1 MPPQSGRCFCFP
13 VQYNRYEVINVE
25 TTIQATVQKIQEAR
39 SITFLTGAGVSTPSG
54 VPDYRSLQGVY
65 QGMEAPEYLLSIDC
79 LNREPEKFY
88 TFVKT
93 LYHPTAEPN
102 VIHQKMAALE
112 RRKPVWIV
120 SQNIDGLHQ
129 AAGSQH
135 LVNFHGSLYDCYCRK
150 CGQTVPWQEY
160 LKSDRHEN
168 CGGQIRPGIVL
179 YGEGFTDDTISQAIQ
194 GVKASDLVVIVGTS
208 FQVHPF
214 CDLIYE
220 KNENAAVLAINRT
233 PIHVPMMHDF
243 VEADGSTVFEQL

>member
-1 MPPQSGRCFCFP
+1 M
-13 VQYNRYEVINVE
+13 QYNNPEVIKLE
-25 TTIQATVQKIQEAR
+25 TTIQAAAQKIQEAN
-39 SITFLTGAGVSTPSG
+39 SVTFLTGAGVSTPSG
-54 VPDYRSLQGVY
+54 VPDYRSLKGVY
-65 QGMEAPEYLLSIDC
+65 HGMEAPEYLLSIEC
-79 LNREPEKFY
+79 LDREPEKFY

-112 RRKPVWIV
+112 KNKPVWIV

-150 CGQTVPWQEY
+150 CGQAVAWQDY
-160 LKSDRHEN
+160 LKSDQHEH
-168 CGGQIRPGIVL
+168 CGGQVRPGIVL
-179 YGEGFTDDTISQAIQ
+179 YGEGFTDETINQAIQ
-194 GVKASDLVVIVGTS
+194 AVKVSDLLVIVGTS

-220 KNENAAVLAINRT
+220 KKEKTAVLAINRT
-233 PIHVPMMHDF
+233 PIYVPMAYDF
-243 VEADGSTVFEQL
+243 VEADGSAVFELL